1 MLGFWDYTVIL
12 TYLSFASGGIG
23 IFLAASMQLKWAVFC
38 LACSGLLDMFDGKV
52 ARTKKNRTADEKN
65 FGIQIDS
72 LCDLVCFG
80 VLPMM
85 ICYQSGMRRRFSMAV
100 YG

>member
-38 LACSGLLDMFDGKV
+38 LACSGLLDMFDGRLPGRK
-52 ARTKKNRTADEKN
+52 RTGQQMRKTLEYRL
-65 FGIQIDS
+65 IHYVILS
-72 LCDLVCFG
+72 
-80 VLPMM
+80 VLA
-85 ICYQSGMRRRFSMAV
+85 YFQ
-100 YG
+100 